1 MRLKAYRTPA
11 LVPVGSL
18 LQSEL
23 INSLLLKAPLA
34 PFLYAFLSHSLSLS
48 LSLFFR
54 AAPASPDAPA
64 DFETAIAATGYG
76 RFNYLLLLVA
86 MPCCMTTVF
95 ETTTMSYVLPS
106 AECDLNLTL
115 ADKGML
121 NAITYTGR

>member
-1 MRLKAYRTPA
+1 MEPPKEKHSKVIEIN
-11 LVPVGSL
+11 VPVDAAA
-18 LQSEL
+18 SEGM
-23 INSLLLKAPLA
+23 N
-34 PFLYAFLSHSLSLS
+34 
-48 LSLFFR
+48 
-54 AAPASPDAPA
+54 APA

-106 AECDLNLTL
+106 AECDLNLSL

-121 NAITYTGR
+121 NAITYTGKTASQLTSWHRAAPNL